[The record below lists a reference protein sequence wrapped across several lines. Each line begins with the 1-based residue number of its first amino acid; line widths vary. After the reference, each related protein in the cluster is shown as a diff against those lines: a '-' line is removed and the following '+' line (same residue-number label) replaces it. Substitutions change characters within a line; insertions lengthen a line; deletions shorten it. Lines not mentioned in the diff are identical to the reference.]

1 MSRLDRWQ
9 EPEAATAAFASRGF
23 ASAADKAKQLTR
35 AARRLAA
42 AGVDGTREAHAF
54 FVPGR
59 IEVLGKH
66 TDYCGG
72 RSLVAATEQGFCL
85 VAVPRD
91 DARVRVTDAAAR
103 EEATF
108 DLDPEL
114 APPRGHWSNY
124 PMTVARRLARNFPDA
139 RRGVDL
145 AFCSDLP
152 AAAGMSSSS
161 AFIIAAFLAL
171 RAVNHLAEHPDYRRN
186 IPDDLSLA
194 EYLGTNENGQ
204 SYRELQGD
212 RGVGTFGGSEDHT
225 GILCSEPGSLGQF
238 AYCPTR
244 FERRVAVP
252 EGYVFAIG
260 SSGVVAEKTGAAL
273 ERYNRVS
280 ARAAALVDAWTS
292 STGREATTLAAIV
305 EQGEEAIAELGAIVR
320 RQPPAGFAE
329 GELQRRLDQFCL
341 EHLKIVGQAGE
352 ALDRGDLGEFKRLVI
367 RSQRAGADM
376 LENQVEETVALAT
389 MACDRY
395 AEGASGFGAGFGG
408 SVWALVRAAEAPAFL
423 EQWERDYRARFPERG
438 EALFLTTGA
447 GSSAFELA

>member
-204 SYRELQGD
+204 SYR
-212 RGVGTFGGSEDHT
+212 
-225 GILCSEPGSLGQF
+225 
-238 AYCPTR
+238 
-244 FERRVAVP
+244 
-252 EGYVFAIG
+252 
-260 SSGVVAEKTGAAL
+260 
-273 ERYNRVS
+273 
-280 ARAAALVDAWTS
+280 
-292 STGREATTLAAIV
+292 
-305 EQGEEAIAELGAIVR
+305 
-320 RQPPAGFAE
+320 
-329 GELQRRLDQFCL
+329 
-341 EHLKIVGQAGE
+341 
-352 ALDRGDLGEFKRLVI
+352 
-367 RSQRAGADM
+367 
-376 LENQVEETVALAT
+376 
-389 MACDRY
+389 
-395 AEGASGFGAGFGG
+395 
-408 SVWALVRAAEAPAFL
+408 
-423 EQWERDYRARFPERG
+423 
-438 EALFLTTGA
+438 
-447 GSSAFELA
+447 